1 MRSVGAQLSPRGSE
15 GYSTLTVL
23 SHASGITRKDFS
35 VLSAALSAHLLGRK
49 NLKYPFCVIIFALRV
64 TSLMKPSCNSNSAR
78 AIDHKF
84 CNIQIPVSLKFS
96 RYSLTLKPS

>member
-1 MRSVGAQLSPRGSE
+1 MRSVGAQLSPCGSE

-49 NLKYPFCVIIFALRV
+49 NLKYPFLCHYLCAESDIIDEAKL
-64 TSLMKPSCNSNSAR
+64 
-78 AIDHKF
+78 
-84 CNIQIPVSLKFS
+84 Q
-96 RYSLTLKPS
+96 